1 MPSVMKDLYPNGMVV
16 RLRSKNNKYLFA
28 GEDKISVTL
37 VESDSSENVRWTVE
51 FSYESDDIFRLKSC
65 YGRYL
70 TPSNQPFLLG
80 LTGRKVLQMASRLD
94 SSVEWEL
101 VEEGK
106 DWVKLITRDGSFL
119 RANGGLPPWKDTV
132 THDVPWAF
140 QDLVLWDVQPVEIG
154 DICVIL

>member
-65 YGRYL
+65 YG
-70 TPSNQPFLLG
+70 S
-80 LTGRKVLQMASRLD
+80 
-94 SSVEWEL
+94 
-101 VEEGK
+101 K